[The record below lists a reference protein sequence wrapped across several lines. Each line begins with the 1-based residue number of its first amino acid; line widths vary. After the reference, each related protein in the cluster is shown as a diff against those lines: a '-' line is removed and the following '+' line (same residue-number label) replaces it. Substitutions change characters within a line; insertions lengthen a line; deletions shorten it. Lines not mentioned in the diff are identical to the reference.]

1 MDQFLDSWHSYRFR
15 YCSVNNLGLVSFI
28 FDNLIYP
35 KLNAR
40 IIEMPKRMEWYI
52 IIVPVVFI
60 CSLFLSGILDYIS
73 KFVFYCVGRVTSKL
87 KEKREKD
94 K

>member
-15 YCSVNNLGLVSFI
+15 YCSVNNLG
-28 FDNLIYP
+28 LIYP

>member
-1 MDQFLDSWHSYRFR
+1 
-15 YCSVNNLGLVSFI
+15 
-28 FDNLIYP
+28 
-35 KLNAR
+35 
-40 IIEMPKRMEWYI
+40 MEWYI

-73 KFVFYCVGRVTSKL
+73 KLFLCVGRVTSKL